1 MLGRGSNL
9 SHELKQIASSTQ
21 VQTVNR
27 SNMMAYSISFS
38 VWLLS
43 RSAVNPVL
51 YWTQRHDLWLTYVVL
66 TGYTY
71 RYLLES

>member
-1 MLGRGSNL
+1 MLGGGSNL

-21 VQTVNR
+21 AQSVNG
-27 SNMMAYSISFS
+27 SNMMACSISFS

-43 RSAVNPVL
+43 RSAGNPVL
-51 YWTQRHDLWLTYVVL
+51 YWTQRHDLWLTYVVISGC
-66 TGYTY
+66 TS